1 MRHIAD
7 TGFPRGHGER
17 FGHLLRVSSGRDV
30 RSLGSTLQTASG
42 TEYTLVLLAFSLKQ
56 RDGHSQRMYARAYL
70 SNLHSFSFVVRRP
83 GSETSGPC
91 SFSISSNLAFPARMW
106 STIVRSDKSQLWSR
120 SASTIRICSRFD
132 KTIESLWTR
141 PRRRK
146 RWSSLLK
153 AL

>member
-30 RSLGSTLQTASG
+30 RSLGSTLQTVNG

-56 RDGHSQRMYARAYL
+56 WDGNSRRMYARAYL
-70 SNLHSFSFVVRRP
+70 SDLHSFSFVVRRP
-83 GSETSGPC
+83 GSETSGFC
-91 SFSISSNLAFPARMW
+91 SLTLSSNLAFPARIW
-106 STIVRSDKSQLWSR
+106 STIVRSDKTQRLSR
-120 SASTIRICSRFD
+120 SASIIRVCSRFD
-132 KTIESLWTR
+132 KTIASPWTR

-146 RWSSLLK
+146 R
-153 AL
+153 

>member
-30 RSLGSTLQTASG
+30 RSLGSTLQTANS
-42 TEYTLVLLAFSLKQ
+42 TELTLVLLPFSLKQ
-56 RDGHSQRMYARAYL
+56 RDGNSQRMYARAYL

-91 SFSISSNLAFPARMW
+91 SFTISSNSCFSSQNVVDHCAF
-106 STIVRSDKSQLWSR
+106 
-120 SASTIRICSRFD
+120 
-132 KTIESLWTR
+132 
-141 PRRRK
+141 
-146 RWSSLLK
+146 
-153 AL
+153 